1 MSRFNPY
8 PTFFAVVTGANSPH
22 FPITCKNEVC
32 PTIFLDF
39 GGVNKFGI
47 ISAIEEENRFY
58 KTAKTFIMNKILL
71 GLLAGVAIGLIV
83 APDKGSETLR
93 KFREGF
99 DDAKDKASDAAE
111 DLWQKG
117 SKAFRNAK
125 SKFDEA
131 V

>member
-1 MSRFNPY
+1 
-8 PTFFAVVTGANSPH
+8 
-22 FPITCKNEVC
+22 
-32 PTIFLDF
+32 
-39 GGVNKFGI
+39 
-47 ISAIEEENRFY
+47 
-58 KTAKTFIMNKILL
+58 MNKILL
-71 GLLAGVAIGLIV
+71 SLLAGVAIGLIV

-93 KFREGF
+93 KVREGF

>member
-1 MSRFNPY
+1 LALFRQ
-8 PTFFAVVTGANSPH
+8 
-22 FPITCKNEVC
+22 
-32 PTIFLDF
+32 
-39 GGVNKFGI
+39 
-47 ISAIEEENRFY
+47 Y
-58 KTAKTFIMNKILL
+58 KTRQYFLTAKMIFMNKILL
-71 GLLAGVAIGLIV
+71 SLLAGVAIGLII

-93 KFREGF
+93 KLRDGL

-131 V
+131 I

>member
-1 MSRFNPY
+1 M
-8 PTFFAVVTGANSPH
+8 
-22 FPITCKNEVC
+22 EVR
-32 PTIFLDF
+32 PTIFRDF
-39 GGVNKFGI
+39 GGVNKSGI

>member
-1 MSRFNPY
+1 MIKNRAFPAELRRLGQIRHPVPQVVDKPGRRGLFLMVYRVGAKFWHYFRQYKSRQY
-8 PTFFAVVTGANSPH
+8 
-22 FPITCKNEVC
+22 
-32 PTIFLDF
+32 FL
-39 GGVNKFGI
+39 
-47 ISAIEEENRFY
+47 
-58 KTAKTFIMNKILL
+58 TAKMIFMNKILL
-71 GLLAGVAIGLIV
+71 SLLAGVAIGLII

-93 KFREGF
+93 KLRDGL

-131 V
+131 I